1 MLQTPRLQQL
11 ESLLEEDAN
20 DTFLLFA
27 IAKEY
32 ESGGDLEQALLHY
45 KKLKSADPNYVGLY
59 YHLGK
64 LYVRT
69 NQPDAALETYEMGM
83 VVAKKATD
91 NHAFNELRGALDEL
105 I

>member
-1 MLQTPRLQQL
+1 MQSTPRLLQL
-11 ESLLEEDAN
+11 QSFLEDDPN
-20 DTFLLFA
+20 DTFVLFA

-32 ESGGDLEQALLHY
+32 ESGGDTEKTLEYYL
-45 KKLKSADPNYVGLY
+45 KLKNADPDYVGLY

-64 LYVRT
+64 LYSKLGKEEL
-69 NQPDAALETYEMGM
+69 AIETYEEGM
-83 VVAKKATD
+83 TVAKKAND

>member
-1 MLQTPRLQQL
+1 MQITPRLQKL
-11 ESLLEEDAN
+11 ESFLKEDPK

-32 ESGGDLEQALLHY
+32 ENGGDLEKALEFYVH
-45 KKLKSADPNYVGLY
+45 LKNTDANYVGLY

-64 LYVRT
+64 LYAQQ
-69 NQPDAALETYEMGM
+69 NQTDLAIQTYETGM
-83 VVAKKATD
+83 KVSKAANDT
-91 NHAFNELRGALDEL
+91 HAFNELRGALDEL